1 MSVKFFLGWVVWWWW
16 YIPIIISNQTIVK
29 FEFGVLLI
37 LELLVVAI
45 FQPLENLH
53 RTVSNMAVERFVTD
67 GEGLNMLPSSVTVN
81 PNSIAIDWTEMVLIP
96 IIPTPTHPGI
106 V

>member
-1 MSVKFFLGWVVWWWW
+1 MWW

-45 FQPLENLH
+45 FQPLESLH
-53 RTVSNMAVERFVTD
+53 RTVSNMAVEKFVTD
-67 GEGLNMLPSSVTVN
+67 STLLRGGFEYVAKHRSTLTNWYLKVPCVRKNISTTKAQICMKFET
-81 PNSIAIDWTEMVLIP
+81 
-96 IIPTPTHPGI
+96 
-106 V
+106 